1 MTDQAQK
8 EALYH
13 EAVQIVSAAEK
24 QIETIFE
31 KADVAAAMKVVRDPD
46 INEGIAEA
54 KQMVAAAREEASAI
68 AEDTVNQIHEI
79 MGGTGDPE
87 EEEMLKK
94 ILNSALQAR
103 DPGVRFSEHIERA
116 AGRDLSGIEAT
127 AFRFE
132 AGLEAM
138 LLPWL
143 QNWRTNMETTAQSSP
158 AHALHSDHVELM
170 GREFTVPG
178 GLYTVVFVVL
188 AVVTMV
194 EVIIAESPMPNAI
207 GYPLLAALSIG
218 KAVLVVLYYMHLRE
232 DSRIFAYAF
241 GIPLGMAALISIFLL
256 LVDPVIY

>member
-116 AGRDLSGIEAT
+116 AG
-127 AFRFE
+127 
-132 AGLEAM
+132 
-138 LLPWL
+138 
-143 QNWRTNMETTAQSSP
+143 
-158 AHALHSDHVELM
+158 
-170 GREFTVPG
+170 
-178 GLYTVVFVVL
+178 
-188 AVVTMV
+188 
-194 EVIIAESPMPNAI
+194 
-207 GYPLLAALSIG
+207 
-218 KAVLVVLYYMHLRE
+218 
-232 DSRIFAYAF
+232 
-241 GIPLGMAALISIFLL
+241 
-256 LVDPVIY
+256 